1 MIGAIAGDIIGS
13 IYEGKYAKSKNIDL
27 FTEYN
32 QYTDD
37 SILTIA
43 LADSILN
50 NVNFSDK
57 AVEYYN
63 NYPNAGYGHMFK
75 KWAKTKLKQP
85 YNSWGNGSAM
95 RVSPIGF
102 AYNSLSEVEI
112 RAEGSAII
120 THNHPDGI
128 AGAKAIAVAIFM
140 ARTGAK
146 KDKIREYIGNTYKY
160 DLDKPYDEI
169 REYNHEN
176 FIHFDL
182 SANGTVP
189 LALICFLDSKD
200 YEDCIRNVLFLG
212 GDTDTIACM
221 AGGIAQAYYKKI
233 PNWIVKEVYNRLNND
248 LIKIIESFNN
258 KFKLRGSLYEYTRP
272 I

>member
-13 IYEGKYAKSKNIDL
+13 IYEGKYAKSKDVDL
-27 FTEYN
+27 FTQYN
-32 QYTDD
+32 QFTDD
-37 SILTIA
+37 TILTIA

-50 NVNFSDK
+50 NVNFSVK

-63 NYPNAGYGHMFK
+63 NYPDAGYGHMFK
-75 KWAKTKLKQP
+75 KWAKSKLKQP

-95 RVSPIGF
+95 RVSPVGF
-102 AYNSLSEVEI
+102 AYNSLSKVEI
-112 RAEGSAII
+112 RAEGSSII
-120 THNHPDGI
+120 THNHSNAI

-140 ARTGAK
+140 AKNGAK
-146 KDKIREYIGNTYKY
+146 KCEIRDYIGNTYKY
-160 DLDKPYDEI
+160 DLSKSYDEV
-169 REYNHEN
+169 RKYNHEN

-189 LALICFLDSKD
+189 LALICFIDSVD

-221 AGGIAQAYYKKI
+221 AGGIAQAYYKDI
-233 PNWIVKEVYNRLNND
+233 PGWIIKEVYFRLD
-248 LIKIIESFNN
+248 KKLIKVINQFNQ
-258 KFKLRGSLYEYTRP
+258 SY